1 MNMTKKAA
9 KLINGGLSNTSKM
22 ACKSYGLPAKE
33 CTTGSKLRK
42 IEGSVCSDCYAL
54 KGMYFFPVVQAA
66 QYKRLASITSPEWVE
81 SMVASIGKDLFFR
94 WHDSGDLQSVE
105 HLEKII
111 EVCNLTP
118 NTRHWL
124 PTKEKRLV
132 SKWLKN
138 NTCPDN
144 LIIRLS
150 APMLNQAIKVSS
162 PDLYTP
168 STDLYTS
175 SVHTSDLMA
184 IGFKCN
190 APNQNGEC
198 RDCRACWSKSVL
210 NVSYHK
216 H

>member
-94 WHDSGDLQSVE
+94 WHDSGDIQTVD
-105 HLEKII
+105 HLRKICAVA
-111 EVCNLTP
+111 EGTP
-118 NTRHWL
+118 SIKHWL
-124 PTKEKRLV
+124 PTRETGILKEFKETGGAIP
-132 SKWLKN
+132 S
-138 NTCPDN
+138 N

-150 APMLNQAIKVSS
+150 ATMVNGAPGKSHEHSS
-162 PDLYTP
+162 T
-168 STDLYTS
+168 
-175 SVHTSDLMA
+175 VHTKDA
-184 IGFKCN
+184 PPIGEVCYASKQGGQCL
-190 APNQNGEC
+190 
-198 RDCRACWSKSVL
+198 DCRSCWNSDIR
-210 NVSYHK
+210 NISYEK